1 MMMQCVD
8 QWLIHPLQYKAEYK
22 EILSKNPHT
31 IYYSTYYT
39 STILYETIMIILSM
53 IYSATINESLA
64 AQSINVRTLLSLL
77 LEIILP
83 YKIPYFLF
91 DFLRAERA
99 KILYQFSH
107 WSLIFLLI
115 FLLSFLSFLI
125 LKSFAP
131 LPLINFILLF

>member
-1 MMMQCVD
+1 MMQCVD

-64 AQSINVRTLLSLL
+64 AQSINVRTFLSLL

-107 WSLIFLLI
+107 WSLIFPSNFPLVFSLP
-115 FLLSFLSFLI
+115 FLI
-125 LKSFAP
+125 P
-131 LPLINFILLF
+131 NFLRPFH

>member
-1 MMMQCVD
+1 MRQF
-8 QWLIHPLQYKAEYK
+8 KSEYK
-22 EILSKNPHT
+22 EFQILRKTPHT

-107 WSLIFLLI
+107 WSLISPSNFPLVFPL
-115 FLLSFLSFLI
+115 FFDLYFLI
-125 LKSFAP
+125 P
-131 LPLINFILLF
+131 NFLRPFH

>member
-1 MMMQCVD
+1 MHQF
-8 QWLIHPLQYKAEYK
+8 KSEYK
-22 EILSKNPHT
+22 EFQILRENPHT

-107 WSLIFLLI
+107 WSLISPSNFPLV
-115 FLLSFLSFLI
+115 FSLSFLI
-125 LKSFAP
+125 LKSFGL
-131 LPLINFILLF
+131 LPIN